1 MNVIKISLHNKM
13 EEDILTNALMFYI
26 ERDKTITFSTNSI
39 TDNFQ
44 DLKEVKFPFYK

>member
-13 EEDILTNALMFYI
+13 EEDILTNALMFCI

-44 DLKEVKFPFYK
+44 DLKKSQVSFL